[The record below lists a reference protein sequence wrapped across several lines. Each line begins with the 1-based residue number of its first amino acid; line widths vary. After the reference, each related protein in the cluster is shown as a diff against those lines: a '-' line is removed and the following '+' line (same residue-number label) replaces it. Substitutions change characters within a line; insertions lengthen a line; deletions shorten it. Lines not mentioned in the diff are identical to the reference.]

1 MSWRD
6 SSLGISKEEM
16 KNIKGRRF
24 NRPSGRAHWLTME
37 RKHVNHK
44 GCVEL
49 RPSGKTGELVKTL
62 S

>member
-1 MSWRD
+1 M
-6 SSLGISKEEM
+6 GISKEEM

-44 GCVEL
+44 GSVEL
-49 RPSGKTGELVKTL
+49 RPSGETGELVKTL